1 MTVKTHSSVV
11 RDFVNMADAMNRARS
26 AQAYDY
32 AQNGGHN
39 GDRNGAAQG
48 QIRERV
54 ARLPINVWANDD
66 AFFIAANLPG
76 INVDDVEISFEGETL
91 TISGSF
97 PTVDEEVAFIKR
109 ELYHGKFER
118 TLTFNVPVDVD
129 GIEAALDNGVLSLTV
144 PKAEEIRPKRIEV
157 QAK

>member
-1 MTVKTHSSVV
+1 MAVKTYNSVV
-11 RDFVNMADAMNRARS
+11 RDFVNMADTMNRARS

-32 AQNGGHN
+32 ARNGGHSGSQN
-39 GDRNGAAQG
+39 GDAEGLV
-48 QIRERV
+48 RERI
-54 ARLPINVWANDD
+54 ARLPIDVWANDD
-66 AFFIAANLPG
+66 AFFIKANLPG
-76 INVDDVEISFEGETL
+76 INVDDVDISFEGETL
-91 TISGSF
+91 AIGGNYAAG
-97 PTVDEEVAFIKR
+97 DEEVEFVKR

-129 GIEAALDNGVLSLTV
+129 GIEAALDNGVLSVTV